1 MGDQQSWTGE
11 PEVVMMQIS
20 DFLAA
25 EFAIGGDAPLRTVHL
40 NISGIS
46 TIEVFGNVQNVLN
59 GMNIIDNFAIMT
71 VAGDRISF
79 RVNAHGG
86 AERLA
91 RALRFEGFIE
101 EERIDNDFGIDEPV
115 SELNFFYNP

>member
-1 MGDQQSWTGE
+1 
-11 PEVVMMQIS
+11 MQVS
-20 DFLAA
+20 KFLAA
-25 EFAIGGDAPLRTVHL
+25 EFAIGGDAPLRTVRL

-46 TIEVFGNVQNVLN
+46 TVDVFGEVQNVLA
-59 GMNIIDNFAIMT
+59 GLNIIDSFAITM
-71 VAGDRISF
+71 VAGDRMSF

-115 SELNFFYNP
+115 TDLEFFYDP